1 MTEPPQLIKP
11 SEWPREAALPRLALL
26 PADGFNL
33 DELLAIK
40 QQEKVPVHV
49 VFPVRSSR
57 EAENLEQ
64 LLAILQPLS
73 GRLID
78 QIWVAFGG
86 RRLGQLSRL
95 TQADPP
101 VRIFPARQLLP
112 PDQREAPVG
121 KGAVMRALL
130 YHLVTRAGVI
140 QPRAVI
146 EFLDADIRPD
156 YFHPGWVVGPVG
168 AVLRYP
174 QVEAAKVVYQRPRGG
189 RLNTMFRSLVALCP
203 HPAIQDL
210 QKLVYLLSGELAGT
224 LRYWTRQ
231 SFKSGY
237 GVETLILLSFA
248 LDLLRLSPGTA
259 DLDHL
264 VQVYVGQM
272 DHRHSPLTS
281 TPRRNGLDQMAGNVF
296 HTLLEALARADI
308 GPRFPENF
316 APKLSIPL
324 HEHGMAER
332 LGWLQVALGD
342 LSLPPLG
349 ACPEVRTALSEAS
362 PE

>member
-11 SEWPREAALPRLALL
+11 SVWPREAALPRLSLL

-40 QQEKVPVHV
+40 QQEQVPVHI

-57 EAENLEQ
+57 EVNNLEQ
-64 LLAILQPLS
+64 LLAILRPLC

-86 RRLGQLSRL
+86 RRLGQLNRI
-95 TQADPP
+95 TQADPY

-130 YHLVTRAGVI
+130 YHLVTRAGVTH
-140 QPRAVI
+140 PRAVI
-146 EFLDADIRPD
+146 EFLDADIRPQ
-156 YFHPGWVVGPVG
+156 YFHAGWVVGPVG
-168 AVLRYP
+168 AVLHY
-174 QVEAAKVVYQRPRGG
+174 QQIEAAKVVYQRPRGG
-189 RLNTMFRSLVALCP
+189 RLNTMFRSLLALCP
-203 HPAIQDL
+203 HPAIQAL
-210 QKLVYLLSGELAGT
+210 QKLVYMLSGEMAGT
-224 LRYWTRQ
+224 LRYWTKQ

-248 LDLLRLSPGTA
+248 LDLLQLSPGTA

-281 TPRRNGLDQMAGNVF
+281 TPRRSGLDQMAGNVF
-296 HTLLEALARADI
+296 HALMEALAKADI
-308 GPRFPENF
+308 GPCFPENF
-316 APKLSIPL
+316 APNLSIPL
-324 HEHGMAER
+324 HEQGKAER
-332 LGWLQVALGD
+332 LGWLQVTLGD

-349 ACPEVRTALSEAS
+349 ACPEVRTAFGEVS

>member
-1 MTEPPQLIKP
+1 MTEPPQLIKL
-11 SEWPREAALPRLALL
+11 SEWPREAALPRLGLF
-26 PADGFNL
+26 PAEGFDL
-33 DELLAIK
+33 DELLSIK
-40 QQEKVPVHV
+40 QQAKVPVHV

-64 LLAILQPLS
+64 LLAILRPLA

-78 QIWVAFGG
+78 QFWVAFGG
-86 RRLGQLSRL
+86 QRLGRLSRL
-95 TQADPP
+95 TQGEPH
-101 VRIFPARQLLP
+101 VKIFPARQLLP
-112 PDQREAPVG
+112 PDQHAAPVG

-130 YHLVTRAGVI
+130 YHLVTQAGVT

-146 EFLDADIRPD
+146 EFLDADIRPN
-156 YFHPGWVVGPVG
+156 YFHPGWVTGPVG
-168 AVLRYP
+168 AVLRY
-174 QVEAAKVVYQRPRGG
+174 QRVEAAKVVYQRPRGG

-203 HPAIQDL
+203 HPAIQAL
-210 QKLVYLLSGELAGT
+210 QKLVYLLSGEMAGT

-248 LDLLRLSPGTA
+248 LDLLQLSPGTA

-281 TPRRNGLDQMAGNVF
+281 TPRRSGLDQMAGNVF
-296 HTLLEALARADI
+296 HTLLEALAKANI
-308 GPRFPENF
+308 GGWFPENF

-324 HEHGMAER
+324 HEQAMAER
-332 LGWLQVALGD
+332 LAWRQVTLGD
-342 LSLPPLG
+342 LTLPPLS
-349 ACPEVRTALSEAS
+349 ACPEVRTALGEVS

>member
-11 SEWPREAALPRLALL
+11 SEWPREAALPRLGLL

-49 VFPVRSSR
+49 VFPVRTSR

-64 LLAILQPLS
+64 LLAILQPLC

-86 RRLGQLSRL
+86 QRLGRLSRL
-95 TQADPP
+95 PLAAPHVT
-101 VRIFPARQLLP
+101 IFPARQLLP
-112 PDQREAPVG
+112 PDQRGAPVG

-130 YHLVTRAGVI
+130 YHLVTRAGVT
-140 QPRAVI
+140 QPRSVI
-146 EFLDADIRPD
+146 EFLDADIRPQ

-168 AVLRYP
+168 AVLRYR

-203 HPAIQDL
+203 HPAIQAL
-210 QKLVYLLSGELAGT
+210 QQLVYLLSGEMAGT

-231 SFKSGY
+231 PFKSGY
-237 GVETLILLSFA
+237 GVETAILLSFA
-248 LDLLRLSPGTA
+248 LDLLQLSPGTA

-264 VQVYVGQM
+264 VQVYIGRM

-281 TPRRNGLDQMAGNVF
+281 TPRRRGLDQMAGHVF
-296 HTLLEALARADI
+296 HTLLEVLARAGI
-308 GPRFPENF
+308 GPSFPENF
-316 APKLSIPL
+316 VPKLSIPL
-324 HEHGMAER
+324 HEQGKAER
-332 LGWLQVALGD
+332 LGWLQVNLGD
-342 LSLPPLG
+342 LSLPPLD
-349 ACPEVRTALSEAS
+349 ACPEVRTALREVS
-362 PE
+362 PA

>member
-11 SEWPREAALPRLALL
+11 SEWPRETALPRLALF
-26 PADGFNL
+26 PADGFNI

-40 QQEKVPVHV
+40 QQGKVPVHV

-57 EAENLEQ
+57 EAENLER
-64 LLAILQPLS
+64 LLAVLQPLS

-86 RRLGQLSRL
+86 QRLGRLSRL
-95 TQADPP
+95 TQADPH

-112 PDQREAPVG
+112 PDQRKAPVG

-130 YHLVTRAGVI
+130 YHLVTRAGLTH
-140 QPRAVI
+140 PRSVI
-146 EFLDADIRPD
+146 EFIDADIRPN
-156 YFHPGWVVGPVG
+156 YFHRNWVVGPVG
-168 AVLRYP
+168 AILRYR

-189 RLNTMFRSLVALCP
+189 RLNTMFRSLLALCP
-203 HPAIQDL
+203 HPAIQAL
-210 QKLVYLLSGELAGT
+210 QKLVYLLSGEMAGT

-231 SFKSGY
+231 SFQSGY

-248 LDLLRLSPGTA
+248 LDLLQLSPGTA

-272 DHRHSPLTS
+272 DHRHSTLTS

-296 HTLLEALARADI
+296 HTLFEALARADI
-308 GPRFPENF
+308 GPRLPENF

-324 HEHGMAER
+324 HELGKAEH
-332 LGWLQVALGD
+332 LGWLQVPLGD
-342 LSLPPLG
+342 LTLPPLS
-349 ACPEVRTALSEAS
+349 AYPEVRTALGEVS